1 MFRRAVV
8 LSAHARALG
17 EAVLA
22 VADAAG
28 DRVLVEGLDEA
39 RVAGDVLVDEL
50 HEDPEAA
57 GDGGLRVL
65 AVRDLVADDE
75 RDALLAGDATER
87 LDVGHGVD
95 HVADEADHL
104 RRTGTCHLD
113 DERAVLDVDAAER
126 ERCAADG
133 ARDSHEGS
141 LG

>member
-1 MFRRAVV
+1 MSV
-8 LSAHARALG
+8 LTG
-17 EAVLA
+17 T
-22 VADAAG
+22 DAARDG
-28 DRVLVEGLDEA
+28 VLVEGLDEA
-39 RVAGDVLVDEL
+39 RVAGDVLVDL
-50 HEDPEAA
+50 VHEVREAA

-95 HVADEADHL
+95 HVADEAEQL
-104 RRTGTCHLD
+104 RRTRASHLD
-113 DERAVLDVDAAER
+113 DERAVLDVDDAER